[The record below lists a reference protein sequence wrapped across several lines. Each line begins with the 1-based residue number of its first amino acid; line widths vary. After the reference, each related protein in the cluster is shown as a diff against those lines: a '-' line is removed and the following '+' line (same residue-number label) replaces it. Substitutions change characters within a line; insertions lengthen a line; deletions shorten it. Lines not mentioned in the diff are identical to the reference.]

1 MKAAAALT
9 MLALAAAPASQ
20 AADNARMASAASA
33 ANSDARDLNDA
44 ARAAN
49 AHARSLNGPARRAA
63 EAKAAGIAAAL
74 GAAPAEPAA
83 SATPPAPAPTAAH
96 AAQAASAMHAAQA
109 TAAAP
114 AAAAVTA
121 ASAAGAKPQAALLRH
136 SACKGT
142 LYLTFDTGSQSQAE
156 LIADTLKRHQIKA
169 TFFLA
174 NEKTINGDYSLDPA
188 WSAYW
193 KARVA
198 EGHAIGSHTFDHD
211 VLVKDGADGSL
222 QVKPGFGAHAGKVQ
236 TLTPA
241 QYCEEIKRVDQRFVE
256 LTGKHLDPIWR
267 APAGRTTPRS
277 LAAAKACGY
286 AHVGWA
292 PAGFSGD
299 ELSSTAYP
307 NAVLLQKSL
316 RDLRDGDIFVAHMG
330 IWSRK
335 DAWAP
340 ANLEPLISGLEQ
352 KGYCF
357 ATLREHPDYLSQFKS
372 SSKHP

>member
-1 MKAAAALT
+1 MSALT
-9 MLALAAAPASQ
+9 PGWGVLVVLAACVVAPAF
-20 AADNARMASAASA
+20 
-33 ANSDARDLNDA
+33 
-44 ARAAN
+44 
-49 AHARSLNGPARRAA
+49 
-63 EAKAAGIAAAL
+63 
-74 GAAPAEPAA
+74 
-83 SATPPAPAPTAAH
+83 
-96 AAQAASAMHAAQA
+96 
-109 TAAAP
+109 AAAP
-114 AAAAVTA
+114 AA
-121 ASAAGAKPQAALLRH
+121 
-136 SACKGT
+136 CKGKI
-142 LYLTFDTGSQSQAE
+142 YLTFDTGSQSQAD
-156 LIADTLKRHQIKA
+156 LIADTLKRHNIKA

-174 NEKTINGDYSLDPA
+174 NEKTVRGDYSLDPS

-211 VLVKDGADGSL
+211 VLVKDGGASFR
-222 QVKPGFGAHAGKVQ
+222 VKPGFGASAGKIR

-267 APAGRTTPRS
+267 APAGRTSPGTI
-277 LAAAKACGY
+277 AAAKACGY

-299 ELSSTAYP
+299 ELSSAAYP

-335 DAWAP
+335 DPWAP

-352 KGYCF
+352 KGFCF
-357 ATLREHPDYLSQFKS
+357 ATLREHPDYVTTFKQH
-372 SSKHP
+372 SKHP